1 MDNLIR
7 AIITELHEAASKFSA
22 GQSLESAMQE
32 YRQELALSMLEYL
45 ESDRPITAF
54 RNLYKRA
61 TNDAFNAALSAGWR
75 DGKGQGQIP
84 EHVVAWNNG
93 QIDSQMGY
101 IDGVFQE
108 LKALR
113 KEGDK
118 DKWGAYVAARAD
130 GYSGS
135 LTGIYARAKMEAGKG
150 KIGVWRVGPTD
161 HCTTCAGLDNQVRTI
176 KEFIERGLI
185 PQQKGS
191 PTLECG
197 GWNCQCG
204 IYDLTTGKR
213 LIP

>member
-1 MDNLIR
+1 MDKLIT
-7 AIITELHEAASKFSA
+7 ALTKLINDEAAKFSA

-32 YRQELALSMLEYL
+32 YRNELALTMLEYL

-54 RNLYKRA
+54 RNQYKRA
-61 TNDAFNAALSAGWR
+61 TNDAFNAAMYAGWG
-75 DGKGQGQIP
+75 DGKGQGPIP
-84 EHVVAWNNG
+84 DSLVSWTNG

-101 IDGVFQE
+101 IDGVFDE

-118 DKWGAYVAARAD
+118 TKWGDFVASRAD

-135 LTGIYARAKMEAGKG
+135 LTGIYARAKMEAGKLG
-150 KIGVWRVGPTD
+150 MGVWRVGPTE
-161 HCTTCAGLDNQVRTI
+161 HCTTCASLDGQVRTVRA
-176 KEFIERGLI
+176 FLDAGLI

-197 GWNCQCG
+197 GWNCQCT
-204 IYDLTTGKR
+204 ICDPETGKV
-213 LIP
+213 LVP